1 MFCQETKPGPGV
13 NTTARQI
20 QGLREKFPAEAYSDE
35 MNRVTY
41 KVEALK

>member
-1 MFCQETKPGPGV
+1 MFCQETKLGWEV
-13 NTTARQI
+13 NTTMRQI
-20 QGLREKFPAEAYSDE
+20 QGLHDNFPEEAYSNE